1 MTLEYYA
8 HTHTH
13 TLQHTT
19 THNYFYECTLRTAGD
34 IQVEVIW

>member
-1 MTLEYYA
+1 MTFEDYA

-13 TLQHTT
+13 TH